1 MQQSPG
7 AQLQRYVE
15 TKDGEDHVHA
25 DDRYQ
30 QRQYV

>member
-15 TKDGEDHVHA
+15 TENDEYHVHA
-25 DDRYQ
+25 DGRYQ
-30 QRQYV
+30 QWQYV